1 MNQNPSGQNTCDV
14 CHKPFDSGQEL
25 QAHQNSTHE
34 QSRSGGRQS
43 NYDIETDQP
52 NGRKT
57 A

>member
-1 MNQNPSGQNTCDV
+1 MNQNPSDPNTCDV
-14 CHKPFDSGQEL
+14 CHKSFDSEQEL
-25 QAHQNSTHE
+25 QAHQKSTHE
-34 QSRSGGRQS
+34 ESTSGGRQS